1 MSIQIAEGAYQKPFA
16 PAFLANQSYT
26 KVLLKFAINKRCMS
40 LQGYWHVY
48 TGNFFSAQ
56 DLNIQRA
63 HTIDFFENASSF

>member
-40 LQGYWHVY
+40 LQGY
-48 TGNFFSAQ
+48 
-56 DLNIQRA
+56 
-63 HTIDFFENASSF
+63 